1 MLDRRAYTEVYEII
15 TQMSDELREKIPK
28 EVRKAIE
35 EQRDRNY
42 VFFMDEEVEEI
53 ELLEDTE
60 KILSVLYTDYLATE
74 EERKVIQE
82 KEKILAQRKK
92 EKAPEMVIQE
102 LFKKNKKQEENQ
114 RNSSLVVKEKK
125 SWYQRLKAF
134 LQRLWKRK

>member
-42 VFFMDEEVEEI
+42 VFFIDEEVEEI

-74 EERKVIQE
+74 EEKKVIRE

-92 EKAPEMVIQE
+92 EEVPEMVIQE
-102 LFKKNKKQEENQ
+102 LFKKNEKQEKNQ
-114 RNSSLVVKEKK
+114 RNSALVVKEKK